1 MALRQP
7 STATAVPS
15 ARSTK
20 DAAGRRHRLQQSGI
34 DILII
39 FVVVQIASIVFGLI
53 APDFFAYNSFANV
66 QTALEAI
73 PLLGIPALGVGVLM
87 IAGEFDLSI
96 GANYIFSSIIMAQL
110 NSNGLN
116 VWLSALIGLAI
127 GSGIGLLNGLVT
139 LKFRIPSFITT
150 LGSMGIW
157 TAATLFVHGASSQSF
172 NPSSGFSSFTS
183 GTIGVLPAEF
193 VWFIVLAIAFW
204 ALLHQHRIGNHIY
217 AVGGNKPVAV
227 ANGVRVERVKM
238 LAFALA
244 GACAA
249 LGGILAASQV
259 GNIAPSSASDLA
271 LNAIAASVIGGLMLT
286 GGRGTI
292 LGIVLGSILIYWI
305 QDVLLLLAAPA
316 FYLTAFVGI
325 LIIGAAAIYEQLRAR
340 RG

>member
-1 MALRQP
+1 MALRQS

-15 ARSTK
+15 AQSAK
-20 DAAGRRHRLQQSGI
+20 EAAGRRHRLQQSGI

-39 FVVVQIASIVFGLI
+39 FVVVQIISIIYGVI
-53 APDFFAYNSFANV
+53 SPNIFAYNSFANV
-66 QTALEAI
+66 QTALEEI

-87 IAGEFDLSI
+87 IAGEFDLSV
-96 GANYIFSSIIMAQL
+96 GANYIFSSIVMAQL
-110 NSNGLN
+110 YSYGLN
-116 VWLSALIGLAI
+116 VWLCALIGLAI
-127 GSGIGLLNGLVT
+127 GTGIGLLNGLVT

-157 TAATLFVHGASSQSF
+157 TAATLFVHGASSQTF
-172 NPSSGFSSFTS
+172 TPSSGFSSFTS
-183 GTIGVLPAEF
+183 GTMGVMSAEF

-204 ALLHQHRIGNHIY
+204 AMLHQHRVGNHIF

-227 ANGVRVERVKM
+227 ANGVRVERVK
-238 LAFALA
+238 LLTFALA

-271 LNAIAASVIGGLMLT
+271 LNAIAASVIGGLTLT

-305 QDVLLLLAAPA
+305 QDVLLLMAAPA
-316 FYLTAFVGI
+316 FYLTAFVGT